1 MTGVSPLLIT
11 CCTGELEELCVAG
24 VLEELCTL
32 GIVEL
37 LELTAGTTLLEDA
50 VTALLVP
57 LLALLAGVLAE
68 LLETET
74 LEFEDALRPESLEL
88 ATLEFE
94 EMPEPESLDT
104 EVFEVGTVWFSLP
117 LLAGFS
123 VAPVSVPVCESLEV
137 IPSPAL

>member
-1 MTGVSPLLIT
+1 V
-11 CCTGELEELCVAG
+11 LEELCVVG
-24 VLEELCTL
+24 TLEELCTV

-37 LELTAGTTLLEDA
+37 LELTIGATLLEDA

-57 LLALLAGVLAE
+57 LLALLVPLPALLAGVLAE
-68 LLETET
+68 QLETET

-88 ATLEFE
+88 ATFEFE
-94 EMPEPESLDT
+94 EMLEPESLEPD
-104 EVFEVGTVWFSLP
+104 VFDVGIAWFSLS

>member
-1 MTGVSPLLIT
+1 M
-11 CCTGELEELCVAG
+11 LEELCVAG
-24 VLEELCTL
+24 TLEELCTV

-37 LELTAGTTLLEDA
+37 LELTIGATLLEDA

-88 ATLEFE
+88 ATLED
-94 EMPEPESLDT
+94 S
-104 EVFEVGTVWFSLP
+104 EVFDVGTVWFSLS

>member
-37 LELTAGTTLLEDA
+37 LELTAGATLLEDA

-88 ATLEFE
+88 ATFML
-94 EMPEPESLDT
+94 EPESLEPD
-104 EVFEVGTVWFSLP
+104 VFDVGIAWFSLS
-117 LLAGFS
+117 LLA
-123 VAPVSVPVCESLEV
+123 
-137 IPSPAL
+137 IPSPML

>member
-37 LELTAGTTLLEDA
+37 LELTAGATLLEDA

-68 LLETET
+68 LLKTET

-88 ATLEFE
+88 ATLED
-94 EMPEPESLDT
+94 S
-104 EVFEVGTVWFSLP
+104 EVFDVGTVWFSLP